1 MEEKKGF
8 FKGFLKKFTGAD
20 DVPPVPAREPVEET
34 PESTAPPFSPAA
46 PPSIPCEEPVQPETE
61 KKTGLFAKLF
71 GGGHDVSLEPKRE
84 PIEETPESTAPP
96 FLSAAPTLTPPPDIE
111 EESARQEEELKTGF
125 LAKLFGGGDEVTSE
139 PVEKKP
145 GFFERL
151 KRGLSKTSESLVGRI
166 DALLLGKK
174 KIDADTLEELE
185 EILITADLG
194 VPATVDLIRTL
205 EQRLKRNEL
214 QDGEAL
220 KKTLKEEL
228 VARLSHERQALDT
241 SGKSPFVI
249 LVIGVNG
256 VGKTTT
262 IGKLACKFRAEGKSV
277 IMAAG
282 DTFRAAASEQLV
294 IWGERV
300 GVDVIR
306 GKDGSDPSAVVFDA
320 CKAAVARKSD
330 ILLVDTA
337 GRLHTKVNLMEEL
350 KKIRRI
356 INREIPGAPHET
368 MLILDAATGQN
379 AVNQARIFK
388 EAAEVTG
395 IVLTKL
401 DGSAK
406 GGVVVAIRREFDLPI
421 RYIGIGESVEDLRT
435 FDAVEFVEALF

>member
-1 MEEKKGF
+1 MEEKKSF

-20 DVPPVPAREPVEET
+20 DVVEESPHESPSSFPPVGPVSAPPPVPEKEA
-34 PESTAPPFSPAA
+34 
-46 PPSIPCEEPVQPETE
+46 VQPEEE
-61 KKTGLFAKLF
+61 KKSGLFAKLF
-71 GGGHDVSLEPKRE
+71 GGGDD
-84 PIEETPESTAPP
+84 ETVATA
-96 FLSAAPTLTPPPDIE
+96 
-111 EESARQEEELKTGF
+111 
-125 LAKLFGGGDEVTSE
+125 
-139 PVEKKP
+139 EKKP

-151 KRGLSKTSESLVGRI
+151 KQGLSKTSASLVGRI

-174 KIDADTLEELE
+174 QIDADTLEELE

-214 QDGEAL
+214 HDGEAL
-220 KKTLKEEL
+220 KKALKEEL
-228 VARLSHERQALDT
+228 TVRLSHDRQALNT
-241 SGKSPFVI
+241 SRTSPFVI

-277 IMAAG
+277 ILAAG

-306 GKDGSDPSAVVFDA
+306 GKDGSDPSAEVFDA
-320 CKAAVARKSD
+320 CKAAVACKSD

-356 INREIPGAPHET
+356 IGREIPGAPHET

-388 EAAEVTG
+388 EAADVTG

-401 DGSAK
+401 DGTAK

-421 RYIGIGESVEDLRT
+421 RYIGIGESVEDLRP